1 MKFRIF
7 DSSNFQNC
15 LFTKMTF
22 DNGKLRFQIN
32 CASQGF
38 HVYRNIWGQN
48 IGQNLVARQ
57 EVENAYDPF
66 AMSVRANIPARI
78 PSHSGLK

>member
-1 MKFRIF
+1 M
-7 DSSNFQNC
+7 Q
-15 LFTKMTF
+15 
-22 DNGKLRFQIN
+22 
-32 CASQGF
+32 
-38 HVYRNIWGQN
+38 GQN

-57 EVENAYDPF
+57 EVENAYDSF